1 MSLYYADMM
10 QRTVLSIMALTLA
23 LVVAAQ
29 SGYKRTQNR
38 MLDEA
43 KVLLAMG
50 EYEKAAQLYKRLAP
64 MDTTFAEVYHE
75 LGLCQLNLPGQK
87 ERSVTAFEHAVR
99 HGHVE
104 ARYHLACARHRQQR
118 FDAAV
123 DLFRWYK
130 EGHQRLVNDRDVD
143 HAMDMAL
150 TAKMRIKD
158 PVDVRIRNL
167 GPMINSAGQD
177 YCPLVTA
184 DGSAMYFTSRREG
197 TTGERKDGSG
207 QWFEDIWMARRIDD
221 MWTNAMNVH
230 APLNSAMH
238 DATVGMAPD
247 GTSMIVY
254 RTHPDLLSG
263 DLYESKL
270 IDGQWSEPELMT
282 DRINSPHH
290 EPSASIA
297 PGGDEIYFT
306 SDRPE
311 GHGGRD
317 IYRIKRLPDGSWS
330 LPLNLGPNVNT
341 PYDEDAPFVHSDGV
355 TLFFSSKGHDSMGGY
370 DVFKAVLTDPDVNGW
385 SLPENLGYPL
395 NTVNDDIYF
404 CLAEDGLTGWLS
416 SERPGGMG
424 MQDIYQVEYP
434 STQLDYLVVRG
445 VVTDVAEEPVKAR
458 ILVTD
463 KEGTTIQGVYN
474 SNARTGRY
482 LLVLTPGQE
491 YALTVEAEGFGTRT
505 MALLAQTN
513 NGTRE
518 LPMDIL
524 MAPAQQQLTQHE

>member
-1 MSLYYADMM
+1 MM
-10 QRTVLSIMALTLA
+10 QRTFLLILILSLMHGAMGQT
-23 LVVAAQ
+23 
-29 SGYKRTQNR
+29 GYNRAHNR

-43 KVLLAMG
+43 KLLLATG
-50 EYEKAAQLYKRLAP
+50 EYERASHLYRRLVGV
-64 MDTTFAEVYHE
+64 DTTFAEVYHE
-75 LGLCQLNLPGQK
+75 LGLCQLRMPGQK
-87 ERSVTAFEHAVR
+87 DRSTAHFEHAVR
-99 HGHVE
+99 HGHLE
-104 ARYHLACARHRQQR
+104 AHYQLGMARHRQQR

-123 DLFRWYK
+123 ELFRAYK
-130 EGHQRLVNDRDVD
+130 EGRQRLVADRDVD
-143 HAMDMAL
+143 HAIGMAL
-150 TAKMRIKD
+150 SAKARMKD

-167 GPMINSAGQD
+167 GPMVNSPGMD

-184 DGSAMYFTSRREG
+184 DGNTMYFTSRRDG
-197 TTGERKDGSG
+197 TTGGRKDGGG

-221 MWTNAMNVH
+221 IWTNAMNVR

-247 GTSMIVY
+247 GRSMIIY

-263 DLYESKL
+263 DLYESRL
-270 IDGQWSEPELMT
+270 VDGAWTEPERMT

-306 SDRPE
+306 SDRPG

-317 IYRIKRLPDGSWS
+317 IYRIRRLPNGEWS

-341 PYDEDAPFVHSDGV
+341 PYDEDAPFMHSDGA

-370 DVFKAVLTDPDVNGW
+370 DVFKAVLTDPDMNGW
-385 SLPENLGYPL
+385 SLPENMGYPL

-404 CLAEDGLTGWLS
+404 CLAEDGQTGWLS
-416 SERPGGMG
+416 SERPGGLG
-424 MQDIYQVEYP
+424 GQDIYQVEFP
-434 STQLDYLVVRG
+434 GTQLDYLVVRG
-445 VVTDVAEEPVKAR
+445 VVTDAAEDPVQAR

-463 KEGTTIQGVYN
+463 KEGTVIQGVYN
-474 SNARTGRY
+474 ANAHTGRY

-491 YALTVEAEGFGTRT
+491 YALTVEASGFATQHMPLVART
-505 MALLAQTN
+505 I

-524 MAPAQQQLTQHE
+524 MEPAEQQLTRNE